1 MFRINLISCVLVIL
15 IIAVTGCASGA
26 AVPARDT
33 SISGDVRAD
42 IRKASEPYALKVPDW
57 EIENMVTPVKAS
69 QAGGVSGLD
78 QKITTVLNDERMPVI
93 PAVRIRL
100 TRPPLLLVVSPKDK
114 IQYMDRLLLSADLSD
129 GQIEEVERK
138 VDALSLSSLAVELGG
153 FAAAY
158 PPIVSPEMGTKN
170 VISASVEEWA
180 HQHLAFRPLGFLYLL
195 DSLGFSQSP
204 DVISM
209 NETLAGIIAD
219 EIGDK
224 VVARYYPS
232 ADKPNPVAP
241 ATSDFDFNLEMK
253 QTRQTVDVMLKQ
265 GNIEQA
271 EQYMENRR
279 LIFVQHGYKIRKLN
293 QAYFAF
299 HGIYGQDPCAVG
311 PIYDGM
317 TKLRK
322 NYANLADFAQDVS
335 GMTTY
340 EELRS
345 ALDRQPSRLLK

>member
-1 MFRINLISCVLVIL
+1 MFRMNSISRVLVIML
-15 IIAVTGCASGA
+15 VAVTGCASGA
-26 AVPARDT
+26 AIPARDA
-33 SISGDVRAD
+33 SVSRDVRAD
-42 IRKASEPYALKVPDW
+42 LRKAAEPYALKLTEW
-57 EIENMVTPVKAS
+57 EIENMIAPVEAS
-69 QAGGVSGLD
+69 RAGGVSGLD
-78 QKITTVLNDERMPVI
+78 EKITTVLCDEKMPVI

-100 TRPPLLLVVSPKDK
+100 TRPPLLLVISPEEK
-114 IQYMDRLLLSADLSD
+114 IEYMDRLLLSADLSE

-138 VDALSLSSLAVELGG
+138 VDELNLSSLVVELGG

-158 PPIVSPEMGTKN
+158 PPIVSPEMDTKN

-195 DSLGFSQSP
+195 DSLGYSQSP

-219 EIGDK
+219 EIGAK

-232 ADKPNPVAP
+232 AAKPDQTTPS
-241 ATSDFDFNLEMK
+241 TSDFNFNLEMK

-265 GNIEQA
+265 GNLERA
-271 EQYMENRR
+271 EQYMESRR
-279 LIFVQHGYKIRKLN
+279 WVFVQHGYKIRKLN

-311 PIYDGM
+311 PIYDAM
-317 TKLRK
+317 TSLRK
-322 NYANLADFAQDVS
+322 NYANLADFARDVS
-335 GMTTY
+335 GMTSY
-340 EELRS
+340 EDLRS
-345 ALDRQPSRLLK
+345 ALGRQPLRTLK